1 MEYPEAYQTLANS
14 LGISVEIVIIIL
26 AIVSIWTLVWKGL
39 ALWKSAK
46 KGSKPWFIA
55 FVILNGLTL
64 GILEILYIY
73 VFSKM
78 KPIKFSKQ
86 EKHIKVKKKR

>member
-1 MEYPEAYQTLANS
+1 MAYPQIYETIASYLNV
-14 LGISVEIVIIIL
+14 SVETAIVIL
-26 AIVSIWTLVWKGL
+26 SIVSIWALIWKGF

-46 KGSKPWFIA
+46 KNSKYWFIA
-55 FVILNGLTL
+55 LLIINTL

-78 KPIKFSKQ
+78 KPRKRK
-86 EKHIKVKKKR
+86 EKENKIKKK

>member
-1 MEYPEAYQTLANS
+1 MAYPEIYETFAST
-14 LGISVEIVIIIL
+14 LGISTEIAIVIL
-26 AIVSIWTLVWKGL
+26 AIISIWTLVWKGF

-46 KGSKPWFIA
+46 KNSKIWFIA
-55 FVILNGLTL
+55 LLIINTL

-78 KPIKFSKQ
+78 KPIRSSRKGKPI
-86 EKHIKVKKKR
+86 EVKKKK